1 MSTRNSTRWLAIA
14 ALSLAAAASD
24 AQVQQIR
31 TVARTGYYTLLPG
44 HSVRVHVAQLAGGDP
59 SNVEVTLKILNDRG
73 ALLGQTQG
81 VLHPGGTIRLTVR
94 NPQSGDRSGI
104 AVRGE
109 AVLVTPETN
118 IGRTA
123 YLTLELLN
131 DRTLDAVP
139 ATNCPIKYDP
149 RGQTGPVGNCG
160 CELVSDFTPG

>member
-1 MSTRNSTRWLAIA
+1 MSTRTSTRWLAIA
-14 ALSLAAAASD
+14 TLAFVAAASD
-24 AQVQQIR
+24 AQERQIR
-31 TVARTGYYTLLPG
+31 TVVRTGYSTLFPG

-73 ALLGQTQG
+73 AQLGQIQG
-81 VLHPGGTIRLTVR
+81 VLHTGGTVRLTVR
-94 NPQSGDRSGI
+94 NPQNGDRSGT

-123 YLTLELLN
+123 FLTLELLN

-139 ATNCPIKYDP
+139 ATSCPIKYDP